1 MQSKDI
7 GRGSG
12 HSKCHLRIRAQHI
25 KKFTTN
31 QLSSFLLRVVAVT
44 ITYFFFSKWSSKKV
58 LMIDPLVTKTLHK
71 CLIGVDVAFSATHHP
86 VPLHLQSA

>member
-1 MQSKDI
+1 VGILNVTCD
-7 GRGSG
+7 
-12 HSKCHLRIRAQHI
+12 IRAQHI

-44 ITYFFFSKWSSKKV
+44 ITYFFLSKWSSKKV